1 MRPEVARHWRGS
13 GDAGIGI
20 RIPAMRSRTVVSS
33 SAVLIAVVCGVVTG
47 LAQSP
52 TPRVQSQRAVAAAKT
67 YTPART
73 PWGDPDLQGIYTTT
87 NENGVPLERPNQYP
101 AQGTMSDEE
110 FHKLVVAQK
119 ERARATAGRI
129 GGAETGA
136 GPTHW
141 YEHLDAEPTQL
152 WMISEPADGKLPTLT
167 PEGQKRVQ
175 AARAARPLQQTRFEH
190 FGLYDRCITRGL
202 TGSVIPVIYG
212 NSLDITQGPG
222 VVVIRNEM
230 IHESRVIPL
239 DNRERPSSSIRGY
252 MGVSRGH
259 WEGTTLVVE
268 TTNFTDKTQIG
279 INGNGNPHSEALTVT
294 ERYIPVNK
302 KTVRWEVTINDP
314 NTWTQPWTFGL
325 PLTQDAT
332 QEVVEYAC
340 HEGNYAIRNILTG
353 AAAQGK

>member
-1 MRPEVARHWRGS
+1 MQSRLFV
-13 GDAGIGI
+13 
-20 RIPAMRSRTVVSS
+20 PA
-33 SAVLIAVVCGVVTG
+33 AAVVVAVTMG
-47 LAQSP
+47 AMTGSAQSP
-52 TPRVQSQRAVAAAKT
+52 TPRVQSERAVAASKS
-67 YTPART
+67 YTPPRT
-73 PWGDPDLQGIYTTT
+73 PWGDPDLQGSYTTT

-110 FHKLVVAQK
+110 FHRIVLAQK
-119 ERARATAGRI
+119 ERARASAGRI
-129 GGAETGA
+129 GGADTGA

-152 WMISEPADGKLPTLT
+152 WMISDPIDGKLPALT

-175 AARAARPLQQTRFEH
+175 AARGARPAQQTRFEH

-202 TGSVIPVIYG
+202 IGSVIPVIYG

-222 VVVIRNEM
+222 VVAIRNEM

-239 DNRERPSSSIRGY
+239 DATPRPSSTIKSL

-259 WEGTTLVVE
+259 WEGNVLVVE
-268 TTNFTDKTQIG
+268 TTNFTDRTQIG
-279 INGNGNPHSEALTVT
+279 INGNGNPHSEALKIT
-294 ERYIPVNK
+294 ERYIPVNR
-302 KTVRWEVTINDP
+302 KTVRWEVTVNDP

-325 PLTQDAT
+325 PLTQDPT
-332 QEVVEYAC
+332 QSVIEYAC

-353 AAAQGK
+353 AAAQSK

>member
-1 MRPEVARHWRGS
+1 MVFLLAL
-13 GDAGIGI
+13 
-20 RIPAMRSRTVVSS
+20 
-33 SAVLIAVVCGVVTG
+33 VLWTMTG
-47 LAQSP
+47 WAQSP
-52 TPRVQSQRAVAAAKT
+52 TPRVQLQRAVDAAKR
-67 YTPART
+67 YAPPRT
-73 PWGDPDLQGIYTTT
+73 PWGDPDLQGSYTTT

-101 AQGTMSDEE
+101 AQGTMTDAE
-110 FHKLVVAQK
+110 FHKIVLAQK
-119 ERARATAGRI
+119 ERARASASRI

-152 WMISEPADGKLPTLT
+152 WMISDPADGKLPPLT

-175 AARAARPLQQTRFEH
+175 AARGARPAQQTRFEH

-202 TGSVIPVIYG
+202 IGSVFPVIYG
-212 NSLDITQGPG
+212 NSLDITQSPG
-222 VVVIRNEM
+222 YVVIRNEM
-230 IHESRVIPL
+230 IHENRVIPL
-239 DNRERPSSSIRGY
+239 DDRPRPSAAIKNY

-268 TTNFTDKTQIG
+268 TTNFTDRTQIG
-279 INGNGNPHSEALTVT
+279 INGSGNPHSDALKLT
-294 ERYIPVNK
+294 ERYIPENR
-302 KTVRWEVTINDP
+302 KTVRWQVTVDDP

-325 PLTQDAT
+325 PLTQDDT